1 MNPTWVVVFFA
12 DGDLHQD
19 CRKMLSDLIS
29 FSFTQQHSIYAQDNL
44 FPSNQML
51 IDWDKTPYTV
61 RKIGLSYVL
70 DLKFVTLKSYVV
82 VSTF

>member
-1 MNPTWVVVFFA
+1 MLIFFA

-61 RKIGLSYVL
+61 RKIGLSYVIRFRICNVEVHTSAYL
-70 DLKFVTLKSYVV
+70 V